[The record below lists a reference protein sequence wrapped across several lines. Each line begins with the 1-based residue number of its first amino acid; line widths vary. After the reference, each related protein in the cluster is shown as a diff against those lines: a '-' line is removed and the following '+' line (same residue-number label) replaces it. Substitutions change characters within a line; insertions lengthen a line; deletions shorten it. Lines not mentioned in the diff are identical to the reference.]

1 MKKALSL
8 LLLACML
15 FTLTA
20 CGSTAAPAATEAPA
34 EATEAPAEATE
45 TPADATE
52 TPTEVTAAEY
62 KLGMGVS
69 VSLDSSETNKA
80 QVDATV
86 AAVVTDAE
94 GKIVLCRIDCAQNK
108 MDVTGGAVDTEAT
121 YITKRDLKFDY
132 NMVKYSDATLE
143 WFEQV
148 ENLEN
153 WVVGKTAEDI
163 ANIETKVNE
172 EGYNVAVDEELFA
185 SCSISL
191 EAFQDAIVKACN
203 DEKGSTFTTADAFTL
218 GVSAIS
224 NSKESVAAAD
234 SEDGNAMVKMYT
246 EFGAAAVGADGKILA
261 ALTDAIQPKITVSAE
276 GDCQVNMTVTLRME
290 YVTTSMSF
298 PLPAN
303 ATGITLNGA
312 SVSTSKTSSATMVDI
327 SRVVSGITGEI
338 PLNFSFTL
346 PKSVGVVTVD
356 KERKLQLSVELLSG
370 FEFPV
375 EQLSFVITET
385 GPRRPR

>member
-20 CGSTAAPAATEAPA
+20 CGSTATPAATEAPA

-52 TPTEVTAAEY
+52 APTEVTAAEY

-132 NMVKYSDATLE
+132 NMVKYSNATLE

-276 GDCQVNMTVTLRME
+276 GEILNKDFTATKRELGDDYNMVKYGNSIAEWDAQAKAFADYTVGMTADEVNAMETRVNDHGYNVSADDTL
-290 YVTTSMSF
+290 Y
-298 PLPAN
+298 
-303 ATGITLNGA
+303 A
-312 SVSTSKTSSATMVDI
+312 SCTID
-327 SRVVSGITGEI
+327 ITGMRATI
-338 PLNFSFTL
+338 ATAVNNA
-346 PKSVGVVTVD
+346 
-356 KERKLQLSVELLSG
+356 R
-370 FEFPV
+370 
-375 EQLSFVITET
+375 
-385 GPRRPR
+385 

>member
-20 CGSTAAPAATEAPA
+20 CGSTSAPAATEAPA

-276 GDCQVNMTVTLRME
+276 GEILNKDFTATKRELGDDYNMVKYGNSIAEWDAQAKAFADYTVGMTADEVNAMETRVNDHGYNVSADDTL
-290 YVTTSMSF
+290 Y
-298 PLPAN
+298 
-303 ATGITLNGA
+303 A
-312 SVSTSKTSSATMVDI
+312 SCTID
-327 SRVVSGITGEI
+327 ITGMRATI
-338 PLNFSFTL
+338 ATAVNNA
-346 PKSVGVVTVD
+346 
-356 KERKLQLSVELLSG
+356 R
-370 FEFPV
+370 
-375 EQLSFVITET
+375 
-385 GPRRPR
+385 

>member
-20 CGSTAAPAATEAPA
+20 CGSTATPA
-34 EATEAPAEATE
+34 ATEAPAEATE

-276 GDCQVNMTVTLRME
+276 GEILNKDFTATKRELGDDYNMVKYGNSIAEWDAQAKAFADYTVGMTADEVNAMETRVNDHGYNVSADDTL
-290 YVTTSMSF
+290 Y
-298 PLPAN
+298 
-303 ATGITLNGA
+303 A
-312 SVSTSKTSSATMVDI
+312 SCTID
-327 SRVVSGITGEI
+327 ITGMRATI
-338 PLNFSFTL
+338 ATAVNNA
-346 PKSVGVVTVD
+346 
-356 KERKLQLSVELLSG
+356 R
-370 FEFPV
+370 
-375 EQLSFVITET
+375 
-385 GPRRPR
+385 

>member
-132 NMVKYSDATLE
+132 NMVKYSNATLE

-234 SEDGNAMVKMYT
+234 SEDGTAMVKMYT

-276 GDCQVNMTVTLRME
+276 GEILNKDFTATKRELGDDYNMVKYGNSIAEWDAQAKAFADYTVGMTADEVNAMETRVNDHGYNVSADDTL
-290 YVTTSMSF
+290 Y
-298 PLPAN
+298 
-303 ATGITLNGA
+303 A
-312 SVSTSKTSSATMVDI
+312 SCTID
-327 SRVVSGITGEI
+327 ITGMRATI
-338 PLNFSFTL
+338 ATAVNNA
-346 PKSVGVVTVD
+346 
-356 KERKLQLSVELLSG
+356 R
-370 FEFPV
+370 
-375 EQLSFVITET
+375 
-385 GPRRPR
+385 

>member
-34 EATEAPAEATE
+34 EATEAPVEATE

-276 GDCQVNMTVTLRME
+276 GEILNKDFTATKRELGDDYNMVKYGNSIAEWDAQAKAFADYTVGMTADEVNAMETRVNDHGYNVSADDTL
-290 YVTTSMSF
+290 Y
-298 PLPAN
+298 
-303 ATGITLNGA
+303 A
-312 SVSTSKTSSATMVDI
+312 SCTID
-327 SRVVSGITGEI
+327 ITGMRATI
-338 PLNFSFTL
+338 ATAVNNA
-346 PKSVGVVTVD
+346 
-356 KERKLQLSVELLSG
+356 R
-370 FEFPV
+370 
-375 EQLSFVITET
+375 
-385 GPRRPR
+385 

>member
-45 TPADATE
+45 TPTDATE

-132 NMVKYSDATLE
+132 NMVKYSNATLE

-276 GDCQVNMTVTLRME
+276 GEILNKDFTATKRELGDDYNMVKYGNSIAEWDAQAKAFADYTVGMTADEVNAMETRVNDHGYNVSADDTL
-290 YVTTSMSF
+290 Y
-298 PLPAN
+298 
-303 ATGITLNGA
+303 A
-312 SVSTSKTSSATMVDI
+312 SCTID
-327 SRVVSGITGEI
+327 ITGMRATI
-338 PLNFSFTL
+338 ATAVNNA
-346 PKSVGVVTVD
+346 
-356 KERKLQLSVELLSG
+356 R
-370 FEFPV
+370 
-375 EQLSFVITET
+375 
-385 GPRRPR
+385 